1 MIEVSRLSK
10 NYGDVRAVEDVS
22 FQVLPGEVVGLLG
35 PNGAGKSTTLRILT
49 GYLPPGGGQVRVGGL
64 DIRDHPLETRRRIGY
79 LSENNPLYEALGVWE
94 CLELT
99 ARLRGL
105 PPEGLRRRLAKVAD
119 QCGILPVVS
128 QDVGHLSKGYRQR
141 LGLALAILHDPD
153 ILILDEP
160 TSALDPNQQK
170 EVRDLILSLR
180 EKKTVILSTHILPEA
195 QNLCDRLLI
204 IHRGRIAAQGT
215 VADLQGQMQGEN
227 SYYIRLMGPEK
238 EILPALQSVPHVTWA
253 ERVDEKEFGCPGF
266 QVTSPGDPRPAMFE
280 LAAEKRWPILELRS
294 RAASLDEIFQSLTS
308 ETK

>member
-1 MIEVSRLSK
+1 
-10 NYGDVRAVEDVS
+10 
-22 FQVLPGEVVGLLG
+22 
-35 PNGAGKSTTLRILT
+35 
-49 GYLPPGGGQVRVGGL
+49 
-64 DIRDHPLETRRRIGY
+64 
-79 LSENNPLYEALGVWE
+79 
-94 CLELT
+94 
-99 ARLRGL
+99 
-105 PPEGLRRRLAKVAD
+105 
-119 QCGILPVVS
+119 VVS

-238 EILPALQSVPHVTWA
+238 EILPALQAVPHVTWA
-253 ERVDEKEFGCPGF
+253 ERVDEKELGCPGF

-294 RAASLDEIFQSLTS
+294 RAASLDEIFQSLTA
-308 ETK
+308 EAE